1 LQVKVVLFSEI
12 EALTILR
19 LHTLNEKVELFMK
32 KDKILVT
39 GAGGQ
44 IGTVL
49 VQTLRQSYGEAN
61 VIASDLR
68 ELSDPNFAQLNV
80 TDANKMAEIVKKEK
94 VTQIYHLAAILSAT
108 GEKKPRFTWDVNM
121 NGLFNILEVARSF
134 NLSKI
139 YFPSS
144 IAIYGPQ
151 TPKDN
156 TPQNAYFD
164 PTTVYGI
171 SKLTGEM
178 WSEYYFNRYGMDIR
192 SLRYPG
198 LISYEAM
205 PGGGTTDYAVDIFY
219 KAVQD
224 EVFEC
229 FLEADTR
236 LPMMY
241 MPDAIRA
248 TLELMEA
255 PKNSIK
261 VRTSYNLSGMNF
273 TPAELASEIQKHIPK
288 FKMNYQI
295 DELRQ
300 KIANSWSDTI
310 DDSAARNDWNWK
322 ENYDLAAMTADMVK
336 NIRKKMLHL
345 ENSMV

>member
-1 LQVKVVLFSEI
+1 
-12 EALTILR
+12 
-19 LHTLNEKVELFMK
+19 MK

-49 VQTLRQSYGEAN
+49 VNTLRQHYGEAN

-80 TDANKMAEIVKKEK
+80 TDGKRMAEIVKKEK

-108 GEKKPRFTWDVNM
+108 GEQKPRFTWDVNM
-121 NGLFNILEVARSF
+121 NGLFNVLEVSRSF

-144 IAIYGPQ
+144 IAIYGPE

-164 PTTVYGI
+164 PSTVYGI

-255 PKNSIK
+255 PKDNIK
-261 VRTSYNLSGMNF
+261 VRTSYNLSGMSF
-273 TPAELASEIQKHIPK
+273 TPAELANEIQKHIPT
-288 FKMNYQI
+288 FKMNYKI
-295 DELRQ
+295 DALRQ
-300 KIANSWSDTI
+300 KIANSWSDSI
-310 DDSAARNDWNWK
+310 DDSAARKDWNWK
-322 ENYDLAAMTADMVK
+322 EEYDLTAMTADMVK
-336 NIRKKMLHL
+336 NIRKKLLHL

>member
-1 LQVKVVLFSEI
+1 
-12 EALTILR
+12 
-19 LHTLNEKVELFMK
+19 MK